1 MERKSF
7 IGGCATAA
15 AVLAATALLLRGCQ
29 KDLPPTSQKV
39 AVETVTDTV
48 EVLVRTPLPVDSI
61 VHRYVTVR
69 VPVADTV
76 YVAAASQTQTP
87 HAADSVNV
95 SLPLTQKVYSDSTY
109 QAWVSGYMP
118 ALDSIRI
125 LQPVTTVT
133 RTVTN
138 TETRYRTRRWGLGIQ
153 AGVGLTPHKPQPYIG
168 IGIQYN
174 ILSW

>member
-29 KDLPPTSQKV
+29 KDLPPTSQEV
-39 AVETVTDTV
+39 TIETVTDTV
-48 EVLVRTPLPVDSI
+48 EVLVRTPVPVDSI

-69 VPVADTV
+69 VPIADTV
-76 YVAAASQTQTP
+76 QIAAASQTQTP
-87 HAADSVNV
+87 HADSVNV
-95 SLPLTQKVYSDSTY
+95 SLPLTQRVYSDSTY

-138 TETRYRTRRWGLGIQ
+138 TETRYRTRRWGLGIH
-153 AGVGLTPHKPQPYIG
+153 AGVGLTPNKPQPYIG